1 MDQLEQ
7 LAKPRCSRRVP
18 GGGIDH
24 IDVDVDVEVDVDV
37 HVDHIDLKVI
47 EKSTWASPVPHPCAN
62 AVFPASLL

>member
-24 IDVDVDVEVDVDV
+24 VDVDVDVEVDVEVDV
-37 HVDHIDLKVI
+37 DVDLIGFKLI
-47 EKSTWASPVPHPCAN
+47 
-62 AVFPASLL
+62 